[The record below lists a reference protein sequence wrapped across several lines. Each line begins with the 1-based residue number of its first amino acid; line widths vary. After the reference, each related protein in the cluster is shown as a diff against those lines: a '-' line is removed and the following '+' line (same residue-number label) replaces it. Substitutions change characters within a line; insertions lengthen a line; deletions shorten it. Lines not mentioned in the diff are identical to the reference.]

1 MKPVP
6 CPLCGA
12 NLNVVG
18 TRHRCVPRQI
28 APAPVTHPVDNG
40 AGKGTRVDNGN
51 DKPRVINIATS
62 ANAQTNAQRQAKW
75 RSANRDKHRERN
87 RDLMR
92 QRRADGRAA

>member
-1 MKPVP
+1 MKPAP

-28 APAPVTHPVDNG
+28 APAPVTHVDNG
-40 AGKGTRVDNGN
+40 DGKGTHVDNGN

-87 RDLMR
+87 RELMR
-92 QRRADGRAA
+92 RRRSEARAA